1 MKRIMKFV
9 NIPSVSRSLSGRQG
23 GKTFRDKSAG
33 QRQTRR
39 RVLGVLLIP
48 LIVYC
53 ALKLYKGIN
62 QLLHSELSNST
73 IHERTPGPWFKAKG
87 LGADIRQV
95 DFDVTGSDEDF
106 LMSLSRFGTKPR
118 SCTDA
123 TKTCVGTLMMVN
135 RGAIDLYRNFLY
147 YLAKLDLRQYDF
159 IVCTS
164 DEEVASLA
172 LSNDQR
178 VIMVNNNQIEGS
190 RLDFGTPR
198 YQLAISVRTRIINV
212 LLKANMYDYWLIA
225 DTDSVW
231 LCNPFEVIFDAD
243 FIRDPF
249 DIGGQVDLNRICGGF
264 LVLKTSS
271 AVQEVWSEVTSIHE
285 NIIKRTNIDTA
296 IEKTEQGILHELISD
311 EARGIRVKQFSKELF
326 PSGFDYFEDGFRE
339 KACVVHNNFIV
350 GIDPKIDRFK
360 GFNLWMDED
369 SDSMAVKKL

>member
-1 MKRIMKFV
+1 MKIV
-9 NIPSVSRSLSGRQG
+9 IIPSGGISISCRPLSGRQG
-23 GKTFRDKSAG
+23 SKTLRDKSPA
-33 QRQTRR
+33 RR
-39 RVLGVLLIP
+39 RVLGFLSILLF
-48 LIVYC
+48 VYC
-53 ALKLYKGIN
+53 AFKLWNGIY

-73 IHERTPGPWFKAKG
+73 MHERTPGPWFKAMKP
-87 LGADIRQV
+87 GAYIRQV
-95 DFDVTGSDEDF
+95 DFDVTDEDF
-106 LMSLSRFGTKPR
+106 FMTLSRFGTKPR

-164 DEEVASLA
+164 DREVALLA

-178 VIMVNNNQIEGS
+178 VIMVNNNEIEGC
-190 RLDFGTPR
+190 RLDFGTPS
-198 YQLAISVRTRIINV
+198 YQLAMSLRTRIINV

-243 FIRDPF
+243 FLSDPF
-249 DIGGQVDLNRICGGF
+249 DIGGQVDFNRICGGF

-271 AVQEVWSEVTSIHE
+271 AVQQIWSEVTSIHE

-360 GFNLWMDED
+360 GLNLWMDED